1 MFFLEKRITLYY
13 SDGEQERLTVTL
25 DPICP
30 HCGIPIDPTVISAN
44 SNSLSSELSGTFGVF
59 LSCTNPKCK
68 KYHIQAFGFSKYSER
83 STIDIDEKII
93 YTYKPMLSND
103 LPNEINTN
111 FPEFSSI
118 YNQSLEAESM
128 GLDQIAGVGFRKSLE
143 FLIKSYAIEL
153 APAKKETIEKETLM
167 NTIKT
172 RYNDFPKIQALAE
185 LATWIGNDETHFVK
199 KHTSIDI
206 QDMKRFIRSAS
217 SFIAAD
223 IDVDFA
229 TKYIEEDKSKIN

>member
-1 MFFLEKRITLYY
+1 MEKKITLYY
-13 SDGEQERLTVTL
+13 SDRTTEKTTVSI

-44 SNSLSSELSGTFGVF
+44 SNSLYSELSGTFGVF
-59 LSCTNPKCK
+59 LSCTNSECK
-68 KYHIQAFGFSKYSER
+68 KYHIQAFSYSR
-83 STIDIDEKII
+83 YSGGHSIQVGEKII
-93 YTYKPMLSND
+93 YSYKPMMSND
-103 LPNEINTN
+103 LPKEINDKFT
-111 FPEFSSI
+111 EFSSI

-143 FLIKSYAIEL
+143 FLVKSYAIEL
-153 APAKKETIEKETLM
+153 APNKRESIEKEALM

-172 RYNDFPKIQALAE
+172 RYNDFPKIQKLAE

-217 SFIAAD
+217 LFIAAD

-229 TKYIEEDKSKIN
+229 TSYIEEDKSKKN

>member
-1 MFFLEKRITLYY
+1 MEKKITLYY
-13 SDGEQERLTVTL
+13 SDNTTEKTTVSL
-25 DPICP
+25 NPICP

-44 SNSLSSELSGTFGVF
+44 SNSLYSELSGTFGVF
-59 LSCTNPKCK
+59 LSCTNSECK
-68 KYHIQAFGFSKYSER
+68 KYHVQAFNYSRYAER
-83 STIDIDEKII
+83 HPIKVEEKII
-93 YTYKPMLSND
+93 YSYKPMLSND
-103 LPNEINTN
+103 LPKEINDK

-118 YNQSLEAESM
+118 YDQSLEAESM

-153 APAKKETIEKETLM
+153 APNKRETIEKEALM

-172 RYNDFPKIQALAE
+172 RYNDFPKIQKLAE

-217 SFIAAD
+217 LFIAAD

-229 TKYIEEDKSKIN
+229 TSYIEDDKSKRN